1 MQAAQ
6 NRRRRRVSYAV
17 PFLYEGLE
25 VLLILIVITI
35 FEGSPQMGEWSVFS
49 YAIGAIWFLYTLYKL
64 GKVLSRESDLQR

>member
-1 MQAAQ
+1 MQAVQ

-35 FEGSPQMGEWSVFS
+35 LEGSPQIGEWSVFS
-49 YAIGAIWFLYTLYKL
+49 YALGTSWFLYTLYKL
-64 GKVLSRESDLQR
+64 GKILGRESDLQR